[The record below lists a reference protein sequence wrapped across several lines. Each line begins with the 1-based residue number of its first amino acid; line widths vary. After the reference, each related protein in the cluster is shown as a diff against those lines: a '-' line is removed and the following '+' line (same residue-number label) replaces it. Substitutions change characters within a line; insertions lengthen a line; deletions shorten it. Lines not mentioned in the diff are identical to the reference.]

1 MTSAD
6 VLIDAY
12 GRVRGSVH
20 AAVKGLGPDQLA
32 HRVDP
37 DANSIAWLVWHLT
50 RVQDDH
56 IAEVAGSE
64 QVWTGR
70 GWAGTFDLPLD
81 RFDTGFGH
89 TSDEVA
95 SVRASAKELANYHDA
110 VHDRTIEY
118 VRGLGDAD
126 LDEVIDSGW
135 NPPVTLGVR
144 LVSVIGDG
152 MQHAGQAALV
162 RGIVERTGV

>member
-12 GRVRGSVH
+12 ERVREQVRS
-20 AAVKGLGPDQLA
+20 AVRGLNQHQLA

-56 IAEVAGSE
+56 IADAAGSE
-64 QVWTGR
+64 QLWTAD
-70 GWAGTFDLPLD
+70 GWVDEFGLPLD
-81 RFDTGFGH
+81 PQDTGFGH
-89 TSDEVA
+89 TSEEVA
-95 SVRASAKELANYHDA
+95 AVRASAKLLSSYHDA
-110 VHDRTIEY
+110 VHDRTAAY
-118 VRGLGDAD
+118 VSGLTDDD
-126 LDEVIDSGW
+126 LDQVIDDSW
-135 NPPVTLGVR
+135 DPPVTLGVR

-152 MQHAGQAALV
+152 MQHVGQAAFV
-162 RGIVERTGV
+162 RGIVHREKR

>member
-12 GRVRGSVH
+12 ERVREQVH
-20 AAVKGLGPDQLA
+20 SAVRGLDREQLA
-32 HRVDP
+32 HRLDP

-56 IAEVAGSE
+56 IADAAGSA
-64 QVWTGR
+64 QVWTAD
-70 GWAGTFDLPLD
+70 GWAEKFDLPLD

-89 TSDEVA
+89 TSDQVA
-95 SVRASAKELANYHDA
+95 AVRASANLLTGYQDA
-110 VHDRTIEY
+110 VHDRTAAY
-118 VRGLGDAD
+118 VTGLTDAD
-126 LDEVIDSGW
+126 LDEVIDDSW
-135 NPPVTLGVR
+135 DPPVTLGVR

-152 MQHAGQAALV
+152 MQHAGQAAFV
-162 RGIVERTGV
+162 RGVLKRQRK

>member
-12 GRVRGSVH
+12 ERVREQVRS
-20 AAVKGLGPDQLA
+20 AVRGLNQHQLA

-56 IAEVAGSE
+56 IADAAGSE
-64 QVWTGR
+64 QLWTADDWVDEFG
-70 GWAGTFDLPLD
+70 LPLD
-81 RFDTGFGH
+81 PQDTGFGH
-89 TSDEVA
+89 TSEEVA
-95 SVRASAKELANYHDA
+95 AVRASAKLLSSYHDA
-110 VHDRTIEY
+110 VHDRTAAY
-118 VRGLGDAD
+118 VSGLTDDD
-126 LDEVIDSGW
+126 LDQVIDDSW
-135 NPPVTLGVR
+135 DPPVTLGVR

-152 MQHAGQAALV
+152 MQHVGQAAFV
-162 RGIVERTGV
+162 RGIVHREKR

>member
-12 GRVRGSVH
+12 ERVREQVRS
-20 AAVKGLGPDQLA
+20 ATRGLNKDQLA

-56 IAEVAGSE
+56 IADAAGSE
-64 QVWTGR
+64 QLWTAD
-70 GWAGTFDLPLD
+70 GWVDEFRLPLEPH
-81 RFDTGFGH
+81 DTGFGH
-89 TSDEVA
+89 TSEQVA
-95 SVRASAKELANYHDA
+95 AVRASANLLTSYHDA
-110 VHDRTIEY
+110 VHDRTAAYIS
-118 VRGLGDAD
+118 GLTDDD
-126 LDEVIDSGW
+126 LDQVIDDSW
-135 NPPVTLGVR
+135 DPPVTLGVR

-152 MQHAGQAALV
+152 MQHAGQAAFV
-162 RGIVERTGV
+162 RGIIKREKR